1 MTELGANSRPP
12 IIPSDDNKSVFVDAL
27 GIRYL
32 VTAEETEGR
41 VTVLEIP
48 VPPRALVAPVHTHSL
63 EDEYQV
69 ILEGTVG
76 FELGDETIIAKPRDV
91 ITQPRGVPMAIWNA
105 GEEPGR
111 LLVMFTPGG
120 YDNYLKEVT
129 PLVVAGN
136 VPAMIPIWSRYGLQT
151 DPSSIPRLVEAHGLV
166 RS

>member
-1 MTELGANSRPP
+1 MTEAATSPRLPLIAR
-12 IIPSDDNKSVFVDAL
+12 DDDKSVFVDAL

-32 VTAEETEGR
+32 LTAEETEGR

-48 VPPRALVAPVHTHSL
+48 VPPKALVAPVHTHTL
-63 EDEYQV
+63 EDEYQM

-76 FELGDETIIAKPRDV
+76 FELGGETIIAKAGDM
-91 ITQPRGVPMAIWNA
+91 ITQPRGVPMGIWNA
-105 GEEPGR
+105 SDEPGR

-129 PLVVAGN
+129 PLVVAGD
-136 VPAMIPIWSRYGLQT
+136 VPSMIPIWQRYGLQT
-151 DPSSIPRLVEAHGLV
+151 DPSSIPRLVAAHGLE